1 MRVGITEIIVILAV
15 VFLFFGGVKLTG
27 IGKALGRSIREFRD
41 EVKGGKA
48 ETDAETAATTADG
61 GESDGKS

>member
-15 VFLFFGGVKLTG
+15 VFLLFGGAKLSG

-48 ETDAETAATTADG
+48 ETDTENAAKDD
-61 GESDGKS
+61 EKS

>member
-15 VFLFFGGVKLTG
+15 VFLLFGGVKLTG

-48 ETDAETAATTADG
+48 ETDTENAAKDD
-61 GESDGKS
+61 EKS